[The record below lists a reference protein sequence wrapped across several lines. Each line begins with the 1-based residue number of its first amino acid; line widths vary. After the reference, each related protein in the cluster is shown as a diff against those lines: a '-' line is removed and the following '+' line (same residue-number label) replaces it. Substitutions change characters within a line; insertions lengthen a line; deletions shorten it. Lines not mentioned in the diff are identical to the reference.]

1 MAVERHVGPGREVEN
16 PSSGADGSATGKR
29 RAAFSVR
36 SSSQR
41 WSRRL
46 LKLLSSAAA
55 AGLWPSERVCHNS
68 ALRSL
73 VSSISLWIWVR
84 VMSLKTSLGVGS
96 FPRADEEN
104 DDRGRADDSGHD
116 HDPVEDSDHQA

>member
-1 MAVERHVGPGREVEN
+1 MWSRSP
-16 PSSGADGSATGKR
+16 KR

-41 WSRRL
+41 WSRRS

-55 AGLWPSERVCHNS
+55 AGLCPSERVCHSS

-84 VMSLKTSLGVGS
+84 VMSLKTSTGPPS
-96 FPRADEEN
+96 FPGADEEN
-104 DDRGRADDSGHD
+104 EDRRGADDGGHD
-116 HDPVEDSDHQA
+116 GDPPEGCDHSGVPELGEAPLVDSEVVRQLV